1 MPVILRR
8 SRKRGAGTY
17 AIGRLIEPRLNGKRR
32 VGAENTWKKEIFNSS
47 LPHQPEGGDPVS
59 PVRSTLL
66 GTTTVSKA
74 AQMGARAYKYRG
86 LARLITAKAVED
98 FQTTNGSERFAIVR
112 TRL

>member
-1 MPVILRR
+1 
-8 SRKRGAGTY
+8 
-17 AIGRLIEPRLNGKRR
+17 
-32 VGAENTWKKEIFNSS
+32 
-47 LPHQPEGGDPVS
+47 
-59 PVRSTLL
+59 LL
-66 GTTTVSKA
+66 GTTTFKA

>member
-17 AIGRLIEPRLNGKRR
+17 AIGRLIEPRANGMAARR
-32 VGAENTWKKEIFNSS
+32 TPGKNEILNSS

-86 LARLITAKAVED
+86 LAPLITAKAVED